1 MKREVIFSCCGTLV
15 VVAFAS
21 FPPMNGA
28 AVQLS
33 DLLFSLETL
42 FLVYSIQ

>member
-33 DLLFSLETL
+33 GLLFP
-42 FLVYSIQ
+42 